1 MAEIKTP
8 KGSPSIDM
16 TPMVDLA
23 FLLVTFFML
32 AANFRTDEP
41 VDISIPSSIGEK
53 EIPPKTAVLV
63 SVDKGGLIYFDVK
76 GGEEVRTKILTDM
89 AAKYK
94 VQLGK
99 DQIIAFGRM
108 SGSFGCSMR
117 ELQQY
122 LQLDGEE
129 RKKYRRED
137 PAFVGIPSDSTH
149 NELKDWIYFSKNR
162 MLDYGKNQFEKESG
176 NKGPNGE
183 PLQADDFKPK
193 FILKADMEAEYVR
206 TKQAIETFRDL
217 NINNLNFVTSQE
229 AAPVIR

>member
-1 MAEIKTP
+1 MAEISKP

-41 VDISIPSSIGEK
+41 VDISIPSSIGDK

-63 SVDKGGLIYFDVK
+63 SVDKGGRVYFDVK
-76 GGEEVRTKILTDM
+76 GGEEVRTKILGDM
-89 AAKYK
+89 AKKYQ
-94 VQLGK
+94 VQLSNEEVK
-99 DQIIAFGRM
+99 EFSYM
-108 SGSFGCSMR
+108 SGSFGCSMG
-117 ELQQY
+117 ELKQY
-122 LQLDGEE
+122 LALDGEG
-129 RKKYRRED
+129 RKKYRKED
-137 PAFVGIPSDSTH
+137 SAFGGIPSDSTH

-162 MLDYGKNQFEKESG
+162 MLDYGKDQFEKESG

-183 PLQADDFKPK
+183 PLKPEDFKPK

-229 AAPVIR
+229 AAPVR

>member
-1 MAEIKTP
+1 MAEISKP

-41 VDISIPSSIGEK
+41 VDISIPSSIGDK

-63 SVDKGGLIYFDVK
+63 SVDKGGRIYFDVK
-76 GGEEVRTKILTDM
+76 GGEEVRTKILADM
-89 AAKYK
+89 AGKYK
-94 VQLGK
+94 IKLSK
-99 DQIIAFGRM
+99 EDYTTFSYM

-122 LQLDGEE
+122 LSLDGEG

-137 PAFVGIPSDSTH
+137 PAFAGIPSDSTH

-162 MLDYGKNQFEKESG
+162 MLDYGKDQYEKESG
-176 NKGPNGE
+176 NKGSNGE
-183 PLQADDFKPK
+183 PLKADDFKPK

-217 NINNLNFVTSQE
+217 DINNLNFVTSQE
-229 AAPVIR
+229 SKPVQ

>member
-1 MAEIKTP
+1 MAEISKP

-41 VDISIPSSIGEK
+41 VDISIPSSIGDK

-63 SVDKGGLIYFDVK
+63 SVDKGGRIYFDVK

-89 AAKYK
+89 ANKYK
-94 VQLGK
+94 IQLGK
-99 DQIIAFGRM
+99 EQVVAFSRM

-122 LQLDGEE
+122 LSLDGEG

-137 PAFVGIPSDSTH
+137 PAFVGIPADSTH

-162 MLDYGKNQFEKESG
+162 MLDYGKTEYEKESG

-183 PLQADDFKPK
+183 ALKADDFKPK

-217 NINNLNFVTSQE
+217 DINNLNFVTSQE
-229 AAPVIR
+229 AAPVR

>member
-1 MAEIKTP
+1 MAEISKP

-41 VDISIPSSIGEK
+41 VDIAIPSSIGDK

-63 SVDKGGLIYFDVK
+63 SVDKGGRIYFDVK
-76 GGEEVRTKILTDM
+76 GGEVVRTQILTDM
-89 AAKYK
+89 AKKYQ
-94 VQLGK
+94 VQLTNEEIK
-99 DQIIAFGRM
+99 DFSYM

-117 ELQQY
+117 ELKQY
-122 LQLDGEE
+122 LSLDGEG
-129 RKKYRRED
+129 RKKYRKED
-137 PAFVGIPSDSTH
+137 PAFAGIPSDSTH

-162 MLDYGKNQFEKESG
+162 MLDFGKEEYERESG
-176 NKGPNGE
+176 NKGPNGA
-183 PLQADDFKPK
+183 PLKADDFKPK

-217 NINNLNFVTSQE
+217 DINNLNFVTSQE
-229 AAPVIR
+229 AAPIR